1 MIEHGILLHISNSRH
16 LICWKT
22 KSTPSPPIGAN
33 YLSDFQ
39 LAGPKWIVGWVQFL
53 LAHPSSLTLR
63 IRHSAWSI
71 LNVKFSTFLCFI
83 NRLNTPTSDPKT
95 SCHWRVAPNDPLIK
109 KTSCHQHV
117 APNDPLIKNVTSLT
131 GCPKWPSDWKM
142 SRHSPVASKGLIK
155 KRHVTHMVPR
165 RPWLKSVMSLTWCLK
180 GPD

>member
-109 KTSCHQHV
+109 KLHVTNMLPQMTLWLKTSRHWRVAQNDLLIEKCHVTLLLPQR
-117 APNDPLIKNVTSLT
+117 AWLKNVTSLT
-131 GCPKWPSDWKM
+131 
-142 SRHSPVASKGLIK
+142 
-155 KRHVTHMVPR
+155 
-165 RPWLKSVMSLTWCLK
+165 WCLE